1 MTVDVTTIS
10 TQKKSPYIIY
20 SESTPNPSVM
30 KFVSNKMLASES
42 KEYLHINETGQSTL
56 MRKLFTFPFVKEIFI
71 STNYIS
77 IKKHESV
84 DWMDI
89 TNQLRIFIQE
99 ALNND
104 ILIYVSNKTEK
115 NEKKSNKKKSQLIN
129 QIEQILDKYIRPGI
143 QMDGGDI
150 ELVSCEKGVLK
161 VFLKGA
167 CSGCPSS
174 QMTLKNGIEEA
185 IKKHAPEIKSIKSI

>member
-1 MTVDVTTIS
+1 MS
-10 TQKKSPYIIY
+10 QASPYIIY
-20 SESTPNPSVM
+20 SESTPNPAVM
-30 KFVSNKMLASES
+30 KFVSNKMLAKES
-42 KEYLHINETGQSTL
+42 REYLTVNETEKLTL

-71 STNYIS
+71 SNNYIS

-84 DWMDI
+84 EWMDI
-89 TNQLRIFIQE
+89 TNQLRILIQE
-99 ALNND
+99 SLNNG
-104 ILIYVSNKTEK
+104 ILIYVSNKTK
-115 NEKKSNKKKSQLIN
+115 KSEKKSNKKKSQLII

-174 QMTLKNGIEEA
+174 QMTLKNGIESLLKDKLAEKITEVVA
-185 IKKHAPEIKSIKSI
+185 INH